1 MFNIINNILVK
12 YINENSI
19 TEVAIPDGVTS
30 IDDDAFLSCHSLR
43 SVTIPKSVI
52 NIGAYAF
59 YHCSNLTSIN
69 IPDSVTSIRR
79 GAFEGCN
86 SLMSII
92 IPKSVTSI
100 GDYAF
105 FYCTNLTSITIP
117 DSVTNIRRGAFE
129 GCKNLISK
137 KAHYKAFNITELGIT
152 CRDYT
157 FELNK
162 WTKVIQN
169 PELCKRGY
177 HFCDNL
183 FKVFNYYS
191 GEIDTDIAIYECEV
205 GDVVISAENNEKYV
219 TNKIK
224 PVKRLSKKNI
234 IDILNNI

>member
-1 MFNIINNILVK
+1 MFDIINNILVK
-12 YINENSI
+12 YINEDNI
-19 TEVAIPDGVTS
+19 TEVVIPDGVTR
-30 IDDDAFLSCHSLR
+30 IGNDAFLGCHNLR

-52 NIGAYAF
+52 TIGDYAF
-59 YHCSNLTSIN
+59 YRCSNLMSIN
-69 IPDSVTSIRR
+69 MPDNVTSIRR
-79 GAFEGCN
+79 GAFEGCH
-86 SLMSII
+86 SLGSII

-105 FYCTNLTSITIP
+105 YYCSNLTSINIP
-117 DSVTNIRRGAFE
+117 HSVTSIRRGAFE

-137 KAHYKAFNITELGIT
+137 KAYYKAFNITELGIM

-157 FELNK
+157 FEPNK
-162 WTKVIQN
+162 WTKIIRN
-169 PELCKRGY
+169 PEFCKRGY

-191 GEIDTDIAIYECEV
+191 GEIDIDIAIYECEV

-219 TNKIK
+219 TNRIK